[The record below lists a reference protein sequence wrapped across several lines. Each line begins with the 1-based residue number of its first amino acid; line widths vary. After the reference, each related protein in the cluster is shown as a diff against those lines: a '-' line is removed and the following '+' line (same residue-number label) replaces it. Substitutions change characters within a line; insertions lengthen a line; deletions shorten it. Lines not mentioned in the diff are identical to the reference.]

1 VRAIDVDV
9 DLIDVDVDL
18 IGVHASPGKAGLPG
32 AGRFLPA

>member
-9 DLIDVDVDL
+9 DVDVDVDL

-32 AGRFLPA
+32 AVRFLPA